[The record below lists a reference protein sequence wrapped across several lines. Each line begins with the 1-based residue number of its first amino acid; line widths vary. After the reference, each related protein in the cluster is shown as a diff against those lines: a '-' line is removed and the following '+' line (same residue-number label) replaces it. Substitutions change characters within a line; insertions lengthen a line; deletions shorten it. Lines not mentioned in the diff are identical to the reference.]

1 MKTNHKT
8 NGTMMYRLR
17 LLHLVVLLVFT
28 NLTISEPAQANDPQK
43 LVEDSAAL
51 AKSLLADPV
60 WPIYQEQFR
69 KAKGVV
75 IAPDIIKAGLVVGAG
90 GGQCLVLARRTD
102 GTNGWSLPSFCGI
115 GEASIGI
122 QAGIQKLEV
131 MLLIMND
138 EALQHITSGTAILGG
153 EVGLSI
159 GLIGSS
165 VESLTTLN
173 LDYDIVAFARS
184 QGFYGGIV
192 LDGGYI
198 GPDKTYN
205 GAYYGRPITAR
216 EILFGNTAENG
227 HARVLQNALITQ

>member
-1 MKTNHKT
+1 
-8 NGTMMYRLR
+8 MMYRFR
-17 LLHLVVLLVFT
+17 LLHLVALLVFT
-28 NLTISEPAQANDPQK
+28 NLTMSGSGHANDPKK

-51 AKSLLADPV
+51 AKSLLADPA
-60 WPIYQEQFR
+60 WATYQEQYR

-75 IAPDIIKAGLVVGAG
+75 LAPDIIKAGLVVGGG
-90 GGQCLVLARRTD
+90 GGQCLILARKTD

-115 GEASIGI
+115 AEASIGL
-122 QAGIQKLEV
+122 QVGIQKLEV

-138 EALQHITSGTAILGG
+138 EALEYITSGTAIFGG
-153 EVGLSI
+153 EVGLSV

-165 VESLTTLN
+165 VESSTTLN

-184 QGFYGGIV
+184 QGFYSGIV

-205 GAYYGRPITAR
+205 HAYYGHPITAN
-216 EILFGNTAENG
+216 EILFGNIAANG
-227 HARVLQNALITQ
+227 HASVLQNALITQ

>member
-1 MKTNHKT
+1 MKSTHKI
-8 NGTMMYRLR
+8 NGVMMYRFR
-17 LLHLVVLLVFT
+17 LLQLVTLLIFT
-28 NLTISEPAQANDPQK
+28 NLTISGAGHANDPQK

-51 AKSLLADPV
+51 AKSLLADPI
-60 WPIYQEQFR
+60 WAIYQEQFR

-75 IAPDIIKAGLVVGAG
+75 LAPDIIKAGLVIGVG
-90 GGQCLVLARRTD
+90 GGQCLVLARTTD

-115 GEASIGI
+115 GEASIGL
-122 QAGIQKLEV
+122 QVGIQKLEV
-131 MLLIMND
+131 MLLIMNE
-138 EALQHITSGTAILGG
+138 EALRYIASGTAILGG

-165 VESLTTLN
+165 VESSTTLN
-173 LDYDIVAFARS
+173 LGYDIVAFART

-205 GAYYGRPITAR
+205 EAYYGRPISAR
-216 EILFGNTAENG
+216 DILFGNTADNE
-227 HARVLQNALITQ
+227 HATILQNALITQ